1 MSNLNKWL
9 ELYQSPK
16 LHLRIRAADGLLN
29 LGETLPLDILLNIL
43 DRTEEL
49 GLGAKTEKILKQ
61 RRDPELMDEMIKR
74 LTSPQDGLREIA
86 CTVLGELH
94 NCAATPHLLARLD
107 DPNWWVR
114 RKAGFALA
122 ELKDPSSVEGI
133 LRRYQKYPKE
143 NINVRMALECALDEL
158 EVNYSRHP
166 FP

>member
-1 MSNLNKWL
+1 MSNLNKWI
-9 ELYQSPK
+9 EVYQSPT
-16 LHLRIRAADGLLN
+16 LHLRIRAAEGLLN
-29 LGETLPLDILLNIL
+29 LGGRLPLDILLNIL
-43 DRTEEL
+43 DRIEEL

-61 RRDPELMDEMIKR
+61 RRDPELLDEMMKR
-74 LTSPQDGLREIA
+74 LTSSKDYLREIA

-94 NCAATPHLLARLD
+94 NWAATPHLLARLD

-143 NINVRMALECALDEL
+143 DINVRMALECALDEL
-158 EVNYSRHP
+158 GVNYIRHP